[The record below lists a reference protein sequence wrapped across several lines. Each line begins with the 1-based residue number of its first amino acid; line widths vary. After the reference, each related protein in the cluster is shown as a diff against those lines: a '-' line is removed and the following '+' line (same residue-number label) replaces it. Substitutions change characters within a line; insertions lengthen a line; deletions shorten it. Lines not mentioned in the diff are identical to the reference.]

1 MQVSLVTNVA
11 VIHISV
17 VHEFFNGCENRTF
30 CSRFAFKMYTYV
42 NNVSLRHMYLHLM
55 SITVFLFV
63 C

>member
-1 MQVSLVTNVA
+1 MQASLVKNVA

-17 VHEFFNGCENRTF
+17 VHEFFNVCENGTF
-30 CSRFAFKMYTYV
+30 CSRFAFKMYMYV
-42 NNVSLRHMYLHLM
+42 NNVSLIHMYLHLM